1 MDLDPSVN
9 LNTPSAK
16 SQPDWSAC
24 LQACQ
29 DCAEACRRCLD
40 ACKAGANA
48 DMMAECMK
56 LDFECAA
63 VCDATVQL
71 LSRAPAA
78 NPNDVAAQMAK
89 CADACGA
96 CATEC
101 ESHAKMMEH
110 CGVCAEACREC
121 EAACKDAMA
130 GKAA

>member
-1 MDLDPSVN
+1 MDLDPIPN
-9 LNTPSAK
+9 LNNPSAK
-16 SQPDWSAC
+16 LQPDWSVC

-29 DCAEACRRCLD
+29 DCADACRTCAD
-40 ACKAGANA
+40 ACKAEATP
-48 DMMAECMK
+48 DMMADCIK
-56 LDFECAA
+56 LDLECAA

-78 NPNDVAAQMAK
+78 NPNDVAAQLAK

-96 CATEC
+96 CAMEC
-101 ESHAKMMEH
+101 ESHTSMEH

-121 EAACKDAMA
+121 ETACKDAMA